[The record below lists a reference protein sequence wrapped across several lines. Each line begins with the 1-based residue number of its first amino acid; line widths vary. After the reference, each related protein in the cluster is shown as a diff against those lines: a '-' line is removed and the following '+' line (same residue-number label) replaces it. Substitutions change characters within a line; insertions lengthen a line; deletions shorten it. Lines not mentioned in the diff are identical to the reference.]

1 MNKRKL
7 FGGLIIPLF
16 FMLLLSGCSEES
28 STVDSDEILV
38 KSLNK
43 RFNQQQLD
51 NFWGCNLYILID
63 KETDIQYFK
72 SSCSDSGA
80 NITPVLKTDGTP
92 FVGKSIDKKRFT
104 INKLEQIGYLIID
117 NETRINYISYI
128 EAIIPLLK
136 QDGTFFTSKIKVDE
150 KVEQENAEI
159 EELKEK
165 IKALEEKLQIK
176 DS

>member
-28 STVDSDEILV
+28 ATVDSDEIIV

-43 RFNQQQLD
+43 RFTQQKLD

-63 KETDIQYFK
+63 RETDIQYFK
-72 SSCSDSGA
+72 SSCSDSGG
-80 NITPVLKTDGTP
+80 NITPVLNTDGTP
-92 FVGKSIDKKRFT
+92 FIGKSVDKKRFT
-104 INKLEQIGYLIID
+104 IKSLKGMDLIID
-117 NETRINYISYI
+117 NETQINYFFFS
-128 EAIIPLLK
+128 EDIIPLLNP
-136 QDGTFFTSKIKVDE
+136 DGTIYTSKIKVDK
-150 KVEQENAEI
+150 KVKQENAEI

-165 IKALEEKLQIK
+165 IKVLEEKLQTQG
-176 DS
+176 S